1 MTLDSRAVAPL
12 VTGEELSA
20 PASPHLADRLALA
33 QPLRGSGSYAGIRLN
48 DVVGSMSYALDL
60 AEGQPMGHS
69 VRTTM
74 IGMRIAALLDLPEK
88 DASALFYA
96 LLLKDLGCSSN
107 SAAMSLLYGG
117 DDRALKKA
125 HRLIDWTDRFDRT
138 RYAIKHANAGRSN
151 VVRGWYALTQG
162 SRANATRHEMSRL
175 KAQRGADIAAMLA
188 MPVATCEAIRSI
200 DEHWDG
206 NGMPEGLR
214 GDAIPLL
221 SRIACL
227 AQTVEVFENGF
238 DVATAYGVAHE
249 RRGRWFDPEL
259 VDCLDQ
265 FRGDGQ
271 FWGRLQS
278 VDARAELGEY
288 EPAQRI
294 VYADELRLDTVAEA
308 FAKVIDAKSRFTARH
323 SQNVAFLATRT
334 AKEMGLPRRDI
345 RAVRRAALLH
355 DVGKLGV
362 SSQVIDKSSAL
373 DENETAEMRRHTV
386 YTYEI
391 LRGVSRFE
399 RIASLAASHHER
411 LNGRGYHLGLAAEE
425 ISQLSRI
432 LAVADVCEALTSDR
446 PYRKGLPIDEAIR
459 VLDGMS
465 ASGELCP
472 VAVEALT
479 GWFQGM
485 PRHSAEAT
493 AHEDSTS
500 LNGL

>member
-1 MTLDSRAVAPL
+1 MTLNARVLATPE
-12 VTGEELSA
+12 TG
-20 PASPHLADRLALA
+20 PDHTTPHAALLADRLALS
-33 QPLRGSGSYAGIRLN
+33 QPPRDSGAYAGIRLN

-74 IGMRIAALLDLPEK
+74 IGMRIAAILQLPEK

-107 SAAMSLLYGG
+107 SAALSELYGG

-138 RYAIKHANAGRSN
+138 RYAIKHSKAGRSN
-151 VVRGWYALTQG
+151 MVRGWHALRQG
-162 SRANATRHEMSRL
+162 GRMKTVRHDMARL
-175 KAQRGADIAAMLA
+175 KADRGADIAAMLA
-188 MPVATCEAIRSI
+188 MPVATCDAIRGVE
-200 DEHWDG
+200 EHWDG
-206 NGMPEGLR
+206 NGMPSGLR

-221 SRIACL
+221 ARIVGL
-227 AQTVEVFENGF
+227 AQTVEVFEHGF
-238 DVATAYGVAHE
+238 DVATAYSVAHA
-249 RRGRWFDPEL
+249 RRGRWFDPAL
-259 VDCLDQ
+259 VDCLDR
-265 FRGDGQ
+265 FRDDAV

-278 VDARAELGEY
+278 ADARAELGEY

-362 SSQVIDKSSAL
+362 SNRVIDKPTAL
-373 DENETAEMRRHTV
+373 DPNETAEMRRHTV

-391 LRGVSRFE
+391 LRGVNRFE

-411 LNGRGYHLGLAAEE
+411 LDGRGYHLGLGAEE
-425 ISQLSRI
+425 LSTLSRI
-432 LAVADVCEALTSDR
+432 LAVADVCEALSSDR
-446 PYRKGLPIDEAIR
+446 PYRAGLPIDATMHI
-459 VLDGMS
+459 LDSMS
-465 ASGELCP
+465 AAGELCP
-472 VAVEALT
+472 GAVEALT
-479 GWFQGM
+479 GWFQGVPKSPM
-485 PRHSAEAT
+485 ESTEHG
-493 AHEDSTS
+493 DSTS
-500 LNGL
+500 LNGT